1 MLPSDPSGG
10 GKIIQSPQIPVGK
23 SRKTWKNILRI
34 EFCSCVR
41 NTIPNRFPMFP
52 SKWFLEHSWIRPRYP
67 FLRFG
72 HKMLGI
78 NRSVRC
84 GYNGTGLNHPGQ
96 FVASENVSPTQTPT
110 ERIFGSLPTKNKIS
124 IGTQPP
130 KLTYWGITFL
140 QNEAETQKSKLA
152 TASLAPLLMQ

>member
-1 MLPSDPSGG
+1 MCQ
-10 GKIIQSPQIPVGK
+10 KIHQIFL
-23 SRKTWKNILRI
+23 KTSLTR
-34 EFCSCVR
+34 EHHRS
-41 NTIPNRFPMFP
+41 IPNGIASACAKFYSKRFFVI
-52 SKWFLEHSWIRPRYP
+52 FCSWIRPRYL
-67 FLRFG
+67 FLGFG
-72 HKMLGI
+72 SKMLGI

-84 GYNGTGLNHPGQ
+84 GSNGTGLNHPGQ
-96 FVASENVSPTQTPT
+96 FVASEKVSPTQTPT

-152 TASLAPLLMQ
+152 TRSLAPLLIE